1 MFQPPA
7 LYQDI
12 VVTKVI
18 FIIEKIF
25 LPDICLAQVMELLV
39 MATEILHL
47 KDLQIQCQE
56 VKDECQSTRY
66 MFLKLEII
74 FCDSW

>member
-18 FIIEKIF
+18 FIIEKNIF
-25 LPDICLAQVMELLV
+25 LDICLAQVMELLV
-39 MATEILHL
+39 MATEILRL

-56 VKDECQSTRY
+56 VKDECRSTRY
-66 MFLKLEII
+66 MFLEFQNIS
-74 FCDSW
+74 CDFW